1 MPATQTAADLT
12 ERSQNAKKLFPIY
25 VLFTERFGMP
35 KPPVADARA
44 LKPSSDPSMVESVET
59 WMEELDRQ
67 IDPFQLRSVV
77 HSSNVGAS
85 ELRILALLERLLAKP
100 HPGTQD
106 RAKIDFLLTQ
116 LLTIRL
122 SMSGDGAPTWEE
134 VAKVLE
140 PVLGRLVPADT
151 VQPLESLIAQMQSMD
166 RLSEM
171 KKKSII
177 ERGREI
183 KNGMGNKALAPENLV
198 ACSRF
203 NFILRKR
210 CFELMKDEVKLMR
223 SSLKRLDEMG
233 LVTLDCTDAKLSG
246 AETIAHLLE
255 MCKTWQER
263 KPDDY
268 AHDNPFSQVLALQEV
283 VERALNSP
291 SQSASAPV
299 AESAVAASPTQVQQH
314 AKPTQEDIQVLAELA
329 ALRREHLHLQ
339 ERVQEQDAALAEVVK
354 LVEEL
359 REKLAEVATRETVA
373 ATPAS
378 SRFAGAAVAIPSPCD
393 EKRVEPKPAKVVGAA
408 TTGAAGVAVE
418 EPLTLQ
424 EIVESLTK
432 RMEEI
437 RAALIAEKAHLKKG
451 SPSHLKLGHVSIML
465 TGSESQAFMSPS
477 SQADELIC
485 RGVAARFLL
494 LELTKDT
501 AKEGG
506 SINLGAV
513 LSVCEAGATQL
524 QEQAAQLPAEQAERV
539 LETARLLTKTLKGL
553 SQK

>member
-1 MPATQTAADLT
+1 MPATQTAVDLT

-35 KPPVADARA
+35 KPPVPDARS
-44 LKPSSDPSMVESVET
+44 LKPSSDSALVESVEN
-59 WMEELDRQ
+59 WMEELDQQ

-85 ELRILALLERLLAKP
+85 ELRILALLERLLGKP

-122 SMSGDGAPTWEE
+122 SMTGDGAPTWDE

-140 PVLGRLVPADT
+140 PVLGRLVPSDI
-151 VQPLESLIAQMQSMD
+151 VQPLESLISQMQSMV
-166 RLSEM
+166 RLAEV

-183 KNGMGNKALAPENLV
+183 KNAMGSKALAPENLV

-223 SSLKRLDEMG
+223 SSLKRLDEKG
-233 LVTLDCTDAKLSG
+233 VVTLDCTDAKLSG
-246 AETIAHLLE
+246 AETITHLLE
-255 MCKTWQER
+255 MCRTWQER

-268 AHDNPFSQVLALQEV
+268 AHDNPFSQVLALQEI
-283 VERALNSP
+283 VEGALNSP
-291 SQSASAPV
+291 VQATQPPV
-299 AESAVAASPTQVQQH
+299 AESASAANQTHVPHHV
-314 AKPTQEDIQVLAELA
+314 KPTPEDIQVLAEMAALKREHHHLQEQVQEQEA
-329 ALRREHLHLQ
+329 ALR
-339 ERVQEQDAALAEVVK
+339 
-354 LVEEL
+354 EL
-359 REKLAEVATRETVA
+359 RKQVENLRQQVAESAARETVA
-373 ATPAS
+373 MTSAS
-378 SRFAGAAVAIPSPCD
+378 SRFVGAAVAVPLPD
-393 EKRVEPKPAKVVGAA
+393 EEEKPAVPAEASPAA
-408 TTGAAGVAVE
+408 PGTNVA
-418 EPLTLQ
+418 PLSLQ

-451 SPSHLKLGHVSIML
+451 APSHLKLGHVSIML
-465 TGSESQAFMSPS
+465 TGSESQAFLSPS

-494 LELTKDT
+494 LELTKDMSR
-501 AKEGG
+501 EGG
-506 SINLGAV
+506 ATNLGPV
-513 LSVCEAGATQL
+513 LNVCEAGAAQL
-524 QEQAAQLPAEQAERV
+524 QEQAAQLPSEQAERV

-553 SQK
+553 SRK